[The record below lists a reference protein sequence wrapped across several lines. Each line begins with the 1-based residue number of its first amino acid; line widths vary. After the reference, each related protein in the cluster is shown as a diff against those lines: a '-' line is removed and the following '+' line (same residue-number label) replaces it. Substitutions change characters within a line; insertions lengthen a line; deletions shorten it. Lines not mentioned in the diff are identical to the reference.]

1 MAGQPI
7 SRLVAT
13 PSFAQLLDDALDGAG
28 PMPRVVPAGW
38 AAPGVGYDARS
49 FVFVRPLQQG
59 QAWARAYPRPV
70 TPPPV
75 PPVVVAPAMSARIEP
90 SPGLP
95 HEAPLAAAPAPHRPV
110 AATPAPAPSAS
121 AAPASRAGA
130 PDRKSA
136 GAPVAPARPAPA
148 GQSRPTF
155 VPARRVLTVAEQRAL
170 DRLLLLGARLDDQ
183 FSADDLRREYRK
195 LALRLHPDR
204 HVTAPAADRAT
215 LAEAFARATASY
227 RCLSAVHGAAV

>member
-1 MAGQPI
+1 MPGQPI

-13 PSFAQLLDDALDGAG
+13 PSFAQLLEDALGGAR
-28 PMPRVVPAGW
+28 PMPRVVTAGW
-38 AAPGVGYDARS
+38 AAPGVGHDARS
-49 FVFVRPLQQG
+49 FVFARPLHAG

-75 PPVVVAPAMSARIEP
+75 SPVAPAMSARIESRP
-90 SPGLP
+90 ELP
-95 HEAPLAAAPAPHRPV
+95 HEAPLAAAAEPRRPA
-110 AATPAPAPSAS
+110 AATPEPAASAS
-121 AAPASRAGA
+121 GAPASRGES
-130 PDRKSA
+130 PGRTSA
-136 GAPVAPARPAPA
+136 GASVPPARPAPA
-148 GQSRPTF
+148 ARPRPTF

-183 FSADDLRREYRK
+183 FSADDLRREYRQ

-204 HVTAPAADRAT
+204 HATAPAADRAT

-227 RCLSAVHGAAV
+227 RCLQAVHGVAG

>member
-121 AAPASRAGA
+121 AAPASRGGA
-130 PDRKSA
+130 PGRA
-136 GAPVAPARPAPA
+136 APGAPVPPARPAPA
-148 GQSRPTF
+148 AEPRSAF

-183 FSADDLRREYRK
+183 FSADDLRREYRR

-227 RCLSAVHGAAV
+227 RCLQAVHGAAV